1 MLNTNPFRSD
11 LPVAWD
17 AERPQHHLKPQQQV
31 YPRALSITRTDRERV
46 NGHKG
51 RVIWFTG
58 LSGSGKSTVAD
69 ALETELCAMGRHT
82 YVLDGDNVR
91 QGLNKDLGFTDAD
104 RVENTRRIAEVAKLM
119 MDAGLIVI
127 TAFISPFRGER
138 NVARQLIGSENFVE
152 VYISTPMDVCEQRDV
167 KGLYRKARS
176 GLLPNMTGL
185 TSPYEAPVHPD
196 IELDCSRLSPDL
208 AVKAILNAKPWG
220 A

>member
-1 MLNTNPFRSD
+1 MLSANSLELDPPAGWN
-11 LPVAWD
+11 
-17 AERPQHHLKPQQQV
+17 AEPLESHFEPPQQVHQQ
-31 YPRALSITRTDRERV
+31 ALSITRADRERV

-82 YVLDGDNVR
+82 YILDGDNVR

-104 RVENTRRIAEVAKLM
+104 RVESTRRIAEVAKLM

-152 VYISTPMDVCEQRDV
+152 VYISTPIDVCEQRDV

-208 AVKAILNAKPWG
+208 AVKVILNAKPWG